1 MSPTDHPSPLDRL
14 FRPRSVAILGAS
26 DDPNRISGRP
36 LRYIKEGGFKG
47 GLYPINPNRTEVQG
61 LKSYARLA
69 DLPEVPDVAL
79 LALPASATEQAVVDC
94 VAAGVGAAVI
104 FSAGYAEADEAGRA
118 LQDSIRAIAAAG
130 GLRLLGPNCLGLF
143 NASLGFFGTFTQSL
157 DRGVPPPGPIAIVSQ
172 SGAYGSHLA
181 LLARRRGLGVD
192 YWITTGNESDIDVSE
207 CLEWLALQPE
217 VKVVM
222 AYVEGVRDGER
233 FIRALETARLARK
246 PVVLMKVGRSEVG
259 ARAASS
265 HTAALAGSDA
275 IYDTICRQYG
285 VHRAETTEEQI
296 DIAYACAR
304 GLFPVGDRLGIVTL
318 SGGVGVQMSDAAARH
333 GLDVAPMPLAAQK
346 RLKDLLP
353 YAAVE
358 NPVDTTAQALN
369 DMGLLEENLRVMLAE
384 GGYDALIGFFTSV
397 PATRTLSEPLRNAI
411 RAGTSAFPD
420 RLIVLS
426 MVADAEIVRTYEDD
440 GFLVFEDVDR
450 GIAAIAALH
459 RFAEAF
465 ARPAPLPR
473 TIASGTASAGLGT
486 ASAGLGTRSFSE
498 IAAKRLLAS
507 AGVPILDEA
516 IAVDAAGAV
525 DAARRLGFPVVMK
538 IVSPEIEHKTEIGG
552 VLLGLA
558 DEAAVADGFALL
570 MARAAEHR
578 PDATIEGVLV
588 APMAGAGVETIIGVA
603 QDPVFGPAVMF
614 GLGGVFVEVFED
626 VTFRLAPFDASEA
639 RRMIGEVRGRALLAG
654 ARGAAE
660 ADVEA
665 LVAALV
671 AVSAFAHTH
680 RDTLQTLDINPF
692 LVRPKGLGAVAL
704 DALIVPRGTTMT
716 H

>member
-1 MSPTDHPSPLDRL
+1 MSTTAHPSPLDRL

-36 LRYIKEGGFKG
+36 LRYIKEGGFGG
-47 GLYPINPNRTEVQG
+47 GLYPINPNRAEVQG
-61 LKSYARLA
+61 LKSYARLV

-79 LALPASATEQAVVDC
+79 LALPASATEQAVIDC

-104 FSAGYAEADEAGRA
+104 FSAGYAEADAAGRE
-118 LQDSIRAIAAAG
+118 LQDRIRAIAAAG

-143 NASLGFFGTFTQSL
+143 NASIGFFGTFTQSL

-265 HTAALAGSDA
+265 HTAALAGSDT

-333 GLDVAPMPLAAQK
+333 GLDVAPMPIAAQK

-369 DMGLLEENLRVMLAE
+369 DMSLLEENLRVMLAE

-411 RAGTSAFPD
+411 RLGTRDFPD

-426 MVADAEIVRTYEDD
+426 MVADADIVRTYEDD

-450 GIAAIAALH
+450 GIATIAALH

-465 ARPAPLPR
+465 DRPAPLPR
-473 TIASGTASAGLGT
+473 TTTLGD
-486 ASAGLGTRSFSE
+486 ARRDLGTRPFSE
-498 IAAKRLLAS
+498 IAAKRLLAD
-507 AGVPILDEA
+507 AGVAILDEE
-516 IAVDAAGAV
+516 IAVDATGAV
-525 DAARRLGFPVVMK
+525 AAARRLGFPVVMK

-552 VLLGLA
+552 VLLGLG
-558 DEAAVADGFALL
+558 DDAAVADGFALL
-570 MARAAEHR
+570 MRRAAEHR

-588 APMAGAGVETIIGVA
+588 APLAGAGVETIIGVSH
-603 QDPVFGPAVMF
+603 DPVFGPAVMF

-626 VTFRLAPFDASEA
+626 VTFRLAPFDADEA

-654 ARGAAE
+654 ARGGAE

-665 LVAALV
+665 LVSALV

-680 RDTLQTLDINPF
+680 RDTLETLDINPF
-692 LVRPKGLGAVAL
+692 LVRPKGRGAVAL
-704 DALIVPRGTTMT
+704 DALIVPRTPR
-716 H
+716 